1 MNDSLKSYVQQITK
15 LPTVPDIAQQILNLV
30 DDNKLSVSRLESIV
44 EKDPSIAAKIL
55 SVANSAFFGLTI
67 PVTTINS
74 AILRVGFN
82 NVKNIALGI
91 SLMTV
96 LDDGKPEHRVY
107 YKKVFRHS
115 AIVGVVSKFI
125 SENIG
130 LNTSDEMLVNGLLHD
145 IGYLVLN
152 RYFSDNFTKI
162 LNTFE
167 HGGTLIEAEKAVLD
181 FTHADIGAW
190 LAEKW
195 ELPGIFTDTVRY
207 HHAPSAAKWNTKH
220 VAVVHLADYMT
231 TANIFRITEKKPDY
245 PFEPAALD
253 ILGITGDE
261 IKNIEAKIRDK
272 ASGNIF
278 G

>member
-15 LPTVPDIAQQILNLV
+15 LPTVPDIARQILSLV
-30 DDNKLSVSRLESIV
+30 DDNKLSVSKLENIV

-74 AILRVGFN
+74 AILRIGFN

-115 AIVGVVSKFI
+115 AVVGVVSKFI
-125 SENIG
+125 SEDISLNI
-130 LNTSDEMLVNGLLHD
+130 SEEMLVNGLLHD

-167 HGGTLIEAEKAVLD
+167 EDGTLIEAERAVLD
-181 FTHADIGAW
+181 FTHSDIGTW

-195 ELPGIFTDTVRY
+195 ELPGIFIDTIHY

-231 TANIFRITEKKPDY
+231 TANIARITEKRPDY
-245 PFEPAALD
+245 PFDPAALD
-253 ILGITGDE
+253 ILGITEEDL
-261 IKNIEAKIRDK
+261 KNIEAKIRDK